1 VETDS
6 GESISPS
13 IVAGSPRAQYYI
25 AGGVR
30 RSVAAREMGH
40 SDIAAKIVEP
50 GKPDILTRI
59 NLDQL
64 HSPRPSV
71 ARDGRYLSIER
82 DMKARAIIIPIEV
95 QPLGL
100 PGQLPTVKLANVQL
114 Q

>member
-1 VETDS
+1 VGNDT
-6 GESISPS
+6 GENVSRS
-13 IVAGSPRAQYYI
+13 IVTLSPGPQYYI

-40 SDIAAKIVEP
+40 SDIAANIVEP

-59 NLDQL
+59 PLDQL

-82 DMKARAIIIPIEV
+82 DTKARAIVIPIEV

>member
-1 VETDS
+1 MRHDS
-6 GESISPS
+6 SENIGSS
-13 IVAGSPRAQYYI
+13 VGAGAPRPQYYI

-50 GKPDILTRI
+50 GKSDVLTRI
-59 NLDQL
+59 GLDQL

-71 ARDGRYLSIER
+71 LRDGRYLQVELATR
-82 DMKARAIIIPIEV
+82 VNAIVVPIEV

-100 PGQLPTVKLANVQL
+100 SGQVPTTKLADVQL